1 MQRIEP
7 PRAEDRI
14 GEQGGRR
21 DSSERVQDRTGDPAN
36 DDSGGA
42 IELAGSARR
51 VVRYSPW
58 FIWGV
63 AGFWAAFIVWQL
75 VVTNGDWLS
84 ALRFGA
90 PGLFIGVVLGIRFR
104 DSQ

>member
-1 MQRIEP
+1 MKTIEP
-7 PRAEDRI
+7 PP
-14 GEQGGRR
+14 
-21 DSSERVQDRTGDPAN
+21 SDPDVPVN
-36 DDSGGA
+36 L
-42 IELAGSARR
+42 ELTARR

-63 AGFWAAFIVWQL
+63 VVFWGAFVVLQI
-75 VVTNGDWLS
+75 VVTGGDWLS

-104 DSQ
+104 DA

>member
-1 MQRIEP
+1 MPLIEP
-7 PRAEDRI
+7 PVSPPDE
-14 GEQGGRR
+14 
-21 DSSERVQDRTGDPAN
+21 TPAL
-36 DDSGGA
+36 D
-42 IELAGSARR
+42 LTARR

-63 AGFWAAFIVWQL
+63 VLFWSAFIGLQL
-75 VVTNGDWLS
+75 YVTGGDWLS

-104 DSQ
+104 DA

>member
-7 PRAEDRI
+7 PQPEDRI
-14 GEQGGRR
+14 GAEAPRRR
-21 DSSERVQDRTGDPAN
+21 DGDRATAPQDSA
-36 DDSGGA
+36 GA
-42 IELAGSARR
+42 AVEIELTGSARR

-63 AGFWAAFIVWQL
+63 AGFWTAFVVWQL
-75 VVTNGDWLS
+75 FATGGDWLS

-90 PGLFIGVVLGIRFR
+90 PGVFIGIVLGIRFR

>member
-1 MQRIEP
+1 MERIEP

-14 GEQGGRR
+14 GQQDEQQRPGSRAH
-21 DSSERVQDRTGDPAN
+21 QAAN
-36 DDSGGA
+36 DDSGA
-42 IELAGSARR
+42 ALELTGSARR

-75 VVTNGDWLS
+75 FVTGGDWLS

>member
-1 MQRIEP
+1 MPAIEP
-7 PRAEDRI
+7 PPRDGDRP
-14 GEQGGRR
+14 E
-21 DSSERVQDRTGDPAN
+21 
-36 DDSGGA
+36 
-42 IELAGSARR
+42 IELAPGSARR
-51 VVRYSPW
+51 VVRYSSW

-63 AGFWAAFIVWQL
+63 AGFWSAFIVLQL
-75 VVTNGDWLS
+75 YVTGGDWLS